1 MNRSARLAALL
12 ALLVLLM
19 VLAGMTI
26 GDYPLP
32 LGRVLA
38 ALWGKG
44 DADSVMVVREWRLP
58 RAMMAPLAGAAL
70 GISGAIFQALTRN
83 PLGSPDII
91 GFDAGAYCGSLLVIL
106 WGGGLVASAFGA
118 IVGGIG
124 AAALV
129 YALAWGNGS
138 GGLRL
143 ILVGIGTGQLL
154 FALGQ
159 WLLLQTD
166 PETALAVGVWAAGN
180 LSETE
185 LPQLAVA
192 AIGLACLIPT
202 ALALT
207 PYLRQLELGDDLAQ
221 TSGLAV
227 ESARRA
233 LILAGVALSAM
244 VTALVGPIVFV
255 ALVAPQLVAVLGR
268 VTGVAPVLA
277 GLMGAALLAGAD
289 LLAAHGFGA
298 RQLPVGIVTLCFG
311 GAWFVWLLIRNRKLI
326 T

>member
-1 MNRSARLAALL
+1 MSRPARLAAVL
-12 ALLVLLM
+12 ALM
-19 VLAGMTI
+19 VLIMVLIGLTL

-32 LGRVLA
+32 FGHVLA
-38 ALWGKG
+38 ALWGAG
-44 DADSVMVVREWRLP
+44 DADSVMAVREWRLP
-58 RAMMAPLAGAAL
+58 RAVMAPLAGAAL

-91 GFDAGAYCGSLLVIL
+91 GFDAGAYCGGLVVIL
-106 WGGGLVASAFGA
+106 WGGGLLASAFGA
-118 IVGGIG
+118 IAGGIG
-124 AAALV
+124 AALLV
-129 YALAWGNGS
+129 YALASGKGP

-143 ILVGIGTGQLL
+143 ILIGIGTGQLL

-180 LSETE
+180 LSEVE

-192 AIGLACLIPT
+192 ATGFACLIPA
-202 ALALT
+202 ALILT
-207 PYLRQLELGDDLAQ
+207 PCLRQLELGDDLAR
-221 TSGLAV
+221 TTGLAV
-227 ESARRA
+227 EPARRA
-233 LILAGVALSAM
+233 LILAGVALSAL
-244 VTALVGPIVFV
+244 VTALVGPIAFV

-268 VTGVAPVLA
+268 VPGTAPALA
-277 GLMGAALLAGAD
+277 GLMGAVLLAGAD

-298 RQLPVGIVTLCFG
+298 RQLPVGIVTLCLG
-311 GAWFVWLLIRNRKLI
+311 GSWFVWLLIRSRKAI